1 MYSLVST
8 VTSLR
13 HCSKLVDGGFDL
25 GFAEFVE
32 WKILHDP

>member
-8 VTSLR
+8 VTSFGI
-13 HCSKLVDGGFDL
+13 CSELVDGGFDL